1 MKYLLIL
8 IVLFASCSTQ
18 KKCNRHIN
26 RLTELGCLKSDTI
39 TKYDTIKGFQ
49 IDTFIKFSDSSHSD
63 TIIIE
68 KNGVKTETIIKWKT
82 KEVKQTISQKDTIIK
97 TKLVNNYLIKK
108 EKYIP
113 NFLKVAIISLSLLL
127 LFFMGLAIFR
137 K

>member
-8 IVLFASCSTQ
+8 ILFFSACSTQ

-26 RLTELGCLKSDTI
+26 QLTKLGCLKSDTI

-49 IDTFIKFSDSSHSD
+49 VDTFIKFSDSSHSD

-82 KEVKQTISQKDTIIK
+82 KEVRTNLVQKDTIIE
-97 TKLVNNYLIKK
+97 TKSINKYLIKS

-113 NFLKVAIISLSLLL
+113 NYLRVAIISLSLLL

>member
-8 IVLFASCSTQ
+8 ILFFSACSTQ
-18 KKCNRHIN
+18 KKCNRYIN
-26 RLTELGCLKSDTI
+26 QLTKLGCLKSDTI

-49 IDTFIKFSDSSHSD
+49 VDTFTKFSDSSFSD
-63 TIIIE
+63 TIVIE
-68 KNGVKTETIIKWKT
+68 KNGVKSETIIKWKT
-82 KEVKQTISQKDTIIK
+82 KEVSQTINQKDTIIE
-97 TKLVNNYLIKK
+97 TKSINKYLIKS

-113 NFLKVAIISLSLLL
+113 NYLRVALISLSLLL

>member
-8 IVLFASCSTQ
+8 ILFFSACSTQ

-49 IDTFIKFSDSSHSD
+49 VDTMIKFDTLNYSD
-63 TIIIE
+63 TMIII
-68 KNGVKTETIIKWKT
+68 KDGVKVQTIIKWKNRIVEQSIT
-82 KEVKQTISQKDTIIK
+82 QKDTIIE
-97 TKLVNNYLIKK
+97 TKSINKYLIKP

-113 NFLKVAIISLSLLL
+113 NYLRVAIVSLSLLL